1 MKKNSRLTRKLIG
14 ASVGGLLGMGM
25 ATTASAISVG
35 GIFFDEG
42 AHFEVASVYENLV
55 TGIGDVLTGYG
66 EVTQINGTAD
76 FCVSGALQCELTY
89 VFGGFEVVAFT
100 ATEIVFSGGW
110 VNFYVGETSA
120 GTNNF
125 NPFTSGS
132 QAEDIAEA
140 SDGSLWLTLEG
151 HTNQVLT
158 NNFGLVLGTL
168 FSTGDQFG
176 TGNDVGEGAGL
187 LDVDHTGAANGNTA
201 GAGAAANAVFDTDSL
216 SDNLGGTADFTLTT
230 SFGTATVPPHGETP
244 LAGSADLR
252 GRAAAPEPGTI
263 ALLGLG
269 LLGLGATQLRRRKTK
284 K

>member
-25 ATTASAISVG
+25 ATTASAVSVG

-42 AHFEVASVYENLV
+42 NVFEVASVYENLV
-55 TGIGDVLTGYG
+55 TGVNDVLSGYG
-66 EVTQINGTAD
+66 QVTQINGTAD

-89 VFGGFEVVAFT
+89 VFGGFTVTNFT
-100 ATEIVFSGGW
+100 PTEIVFSGGW
-110 VNFYVGETSA
+110 VNFYVGETST
-120 GTNNF
+120 GTANF
-125 NPFTSGS
+125 NPFSSSG

-140 SDGSLWLTLEG
+140 SDGTLWLTLEG
-151 HTNQVLT
+151 HINQTLT

-187 LDVDHTGAANGNTA
+187 LDVDYTGAANGNTA
-201 GAGAAANAVFDTDSL
+201 GAGAVANAVFDTDTL
-216 SDNLGGTADFTLTT
+216 PDNIGGTADFTLTS
-230 SFGTATVPPHGETP
+230 SFSNAVIPPHGETP

-252 GRAAAPEPGTI
+252 GVAAAPEPGTI

-284 K
+284 